1 MSSPKILQLISFNGI
16 GLNVPGV
23 RSAVLNLNEGGHNTP
38 EHSGVSSSRLGR
50 FPKRVREQPNEK
62 TLPLRFTFAGCD
74 HEGQFWALSRI
85 FDPTLGPRILLMR
98 DGHLVYKQVT
108 GVPTG
113 IVNDG
118 SGPQDDTEW
127 VVPLLAARGVLETP
141 TETIISNDLVSAVAV
156 NYSPNNIGTYFA
168 QPIIEIE
175 PIVRKNASQAWTK
188 VREVTYSNRAE
199 FPLTGPAADAWLIE
213 LTNGGWDTAAVIT
226 GTQRAQLNGAI
237 DAVVTSIPYDTGI
250 NGFLP
255 VAGAAMI
262 GTEQITWTAGGGA
275 VSGTL
280 TGVVRG
286 AGGTTAA
293 SHADNAAIFN
303 SEMMAD
309 GRDIAV
315 FIDEVQVPDAQ
326 VYINA
331 INSAATRIW
340 VKISDGPAI
349 VGTLRDAV
357 SVGASTFTLTR
368 ADHGF
373 AVGDF
378 IVWNDSGSAKQ
389 MALIQAIDRNELT
402 VQRTVRATPNANST
416 AADTKVYRAGRHFQ
430 IAHYW
435 TLAPARPTLED
446 VPLIDLNTSSNLLW
460 EWNLGPFWAEANR
473 KPGGFR
479 RILYPG
485 REDVPI
491 FRQNRL
497 AFKTSLTTVAGQAA
511 FLDEEPVA
519 TAPNFDALEFAS
531 PVGIDNVA
539 GAIEY
544 DAILDYPFVLQII
557 GRDFLGIEHLI
568 ASRFG
573 HESGDSHEPPV
584 TYTNQTETPARPLA
598 AVIFR
603 ARNIIV
609 TGRHTGDTDEDV
621 GLGAVNTDSQDFVLD
636 AATRLDGFVVRLRRP
651 VNVNAELFVTDDS
664 ADAGAPGLPIL
675 SAYVHTLTGA
685 GPLEVCFH
693 EALGFVAVAAG
704 TYHVIVRQASGTIG
718 DLKWMKASRSL
729 FARGAHWEHDGSVV
743 TYPASAYVRNAD
755 EDMWFYVLSESADN
769 QEDVVDRTGEA
780 VVLDNIKITFDP
792 DRTMIVDPR
801 PSEDAYYI
809 HTTLTRG
816 DEEVELRYLKRW
828 ADNAEI
834 EIDTLEKSLEEKGF
848 GLNIRHVLTSRD
860 DDWLLVPTGPNTI
873 AVQAPEGATQET
885 VRLKYRDTWQG

>member
-1 MSSPKILQLISFNGI
+1 MSSPKILQLISYNGI

-23 RSAVLNLNEGGHNTP
+23 RAAVLNLNEGGHNTP
-38 EHSGVSSSRLGR
+38 EHTGISSPRLGR

-62 TLPLRFTFAGCD
+62 TFPLRFTFAGCD

-85 FDPTLGPRILLMR
+85 FDPTLGPRILVMR

-108 GVPTG
+108 GVPQG

-127 VVPLLAARGVLETP
+127 VVPLLSARGVLEAP
-141 TETIISNDLVSAVAV
+141 TETEIENSLTSAVAV
-156 NYSPNNIGTYFA
+156 NYVPNNLGTYFA

-175 PIVRKNASQAWTK
+175 PVTLKTPAQAWTE
-188 VREVTYSNRAE
+188 VREVTYANRSE
-199 FPLTGPAADAWLIE
+199 LPLTGPAADAWLIE
-213 LTNGGWDTAAVIT
+213 LTGGGWDTAAII
-226 GTQRAQLNGAI
+226 A
-237 DAVVTSIPYDTGI
+237 
-250 NGFLP
+250 
-255 VAGAAMI
+255 AGDM
-262 GTEQITWTAGGGA
+262 Q
-275 VSGTL
+275 S
-280 TGVVRG
+280 
-286 AGGTTAA
+286 
-293 SHADNAAIFN
+293 
-303 SEMMAD
+303 D

-326 VYINA
+326 VYING
-331 INSAATRIW
+331 INTTTTRIW

-349 VGTLRDAV
+349 VGTLRDAA
-357 SVGASTFTLTR
+357 SAGATTFTLTR

-373 AVGDF
+373 AAGDF

-389 MALIQAIDRNELT
+389 SALITAIDRNVLT
-402 VQRTVRATPNANST
+402 VVRAVRNTPNANST
-416 AADTKVYRAGRHFQ
+416 AADTKVYRSGRHIQ
-430 IAHYW
+430 IAYNW
-435 TLAPARPTLED
+435 TGAPVRPTLD
-446 VPLIDLNTSSNLLW
+446 SPLIDLNTSSNLLW
-460 EWNLGPFWAEANR
+460 EWNLAPFWAEANR

-497 AFKTSLTTVAGQAA
+497 AFKTSLSTVSGQAV

-531 PVGIDNVA
+531 PIGIDNVA

-544 DAILDYPFVLQII
+544 DAVVDYPFVFQII

-584 TYTNQTETPARPLA
+584 TYTNQTETPARVLS

-675 SAYVHTLTGA
+675 SAYVHTLSGA

-743 TYPASAYVRNAD
+743 AYPASAYVRNAD

-769 QEDVVDRTGEA
+769 QEEVVDRTGES
-780 VVLDNIKITFDP
+780 VIFDNVKITFDP

-809 HTTLTRG
+809 HTTLVRG
-816 DEEVELRYLKRW
+816 DEEIEIRYLKRW
-828 ADNAEI
+828 VDNAEI
-834 EIDTLEKSLEEKGF
+834 EIDTLEKTIEEKGL

-860 DDWLLVPTGPNTI
+860 DDWILVPTGSNTI